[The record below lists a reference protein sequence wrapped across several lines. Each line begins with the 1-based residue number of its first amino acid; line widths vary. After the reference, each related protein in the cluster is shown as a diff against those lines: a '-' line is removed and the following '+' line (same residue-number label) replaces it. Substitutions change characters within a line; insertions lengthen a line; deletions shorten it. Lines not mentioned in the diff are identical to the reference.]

1 MKKLFTQLM
10 VISALIFTA
19 LPASAFL
26 ELNETAELIPD
37 ENTYRIGFFPQLYLE
52 NGGGTNFGAF
62 LDMYVGPEFNSRF
75 TLGGGTTDFW
85 ASGSL
90 KWVPYPDY
98 GEQPALGF
106 RGGVTYALDNS
117 TSTYATQVTPILSKI
132 FDTKFGKL
140 NPYMGIPVSW
150 VYVNSSRSYTA
161 LQFIVGAEWIRDA
174 DFQMGGELEMNMQN
188 TTSAISVYLNF
199 PFDERTGF
207 KK

>member
-1 MKKLFTQLM
+1 MNKL
-10 VISALIFTA
+10 ISQFILLCAFLFIAHPAL
-19 LPASAFL
+19 AFL
-26 ELNETAELIPD
+26 ELNETAELLPD
-37 ENTYRIGFFPQLYLE
+37 DSIYRVGFFPQLYLE

-62 LDMYVGPEFNSRF
+62 LDMYVDRDTNTRF
-75 TLGGGTTDFW
+75 TLGGGATDFW
-85 ASGSL
+85 TSGSL

-106 RGGVTYALDNS
+106 RGSVTYALDNNVS
-117 TSTYATQVTPILSKI
+117 LYSAQATPILSKV

-140 NPYMGIPVSW
+140 NPYMGVPVSW
-150 VYVNSSRSYTA
+150 IYVNSSRSFTA
-161 LQFIVGAEWIRDA
+161 LQFIVGAEWIRDK

-188 TTSAISVYLNF
+188 TTSALSVYVNF